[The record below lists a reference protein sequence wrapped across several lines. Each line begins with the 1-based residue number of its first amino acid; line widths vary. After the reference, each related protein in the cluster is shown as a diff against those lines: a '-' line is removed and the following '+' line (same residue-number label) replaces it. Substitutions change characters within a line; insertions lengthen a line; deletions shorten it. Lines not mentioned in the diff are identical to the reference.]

1 MINGELDCRLI
12 DALRN
17 PAHYPHP
24 VQSVKLLETHISW
37 VLLAGDYVYKI
48 KKPVDFGFLN
58 FSELSQRKFFCHEE
72 LRLNRRLAPD
82 LYLDVVGI
90 GGSLDRPSFNAE
102 PAFEYAVKMR
112 RFAEEMLLDHLLAQ
126 NRLSVQHMHSLA
138 ETMADFHKQLAPAK
152 TDAGYGDTEA
162 VFRPTQQNFQQ
173 LSQLLDNHY
182 RDRLAALETSNEQ
195 EYQRCLPLFAQRLE
209 CGKVRECHGDLHLGN
224 IVLLDDK
231 PTPFDGIEF
240 NPALRWIDVINDIAF
255 LLMDLQQRQRPD
267 LAFAF
272 INGYLQATGDYEGL
286 AVLRFYLGYRAMVM
300 AKVTAIRAA
309 QLGKSAS
316 LIQCESYLA
325 LAEQFYSPSTPALI
339 ITHGLPGCGK
349 TTVSQMIIEKYQ
361 AIRIRSDVERKR
373 LFDLQAHQRSWSG
386 LNDGIYTAEATQCTY
401 RRLLDLS
408 NLILQSGFS
417 VIVDAAFLKRQERQQ
432 FQALAEQLNQPFV
445 ILDISSDD
453 ALLRKRIQQRHA
465 EASDASEADIA
476 VYEKLKLANEALND
490 EELQFR
496 LEVINDGEIRQLKEY
511 SNIWNKLEQLIA
523 YKR

>member
-1 MINGELDCRLI
+1 MIKGELDCRLI

-17 PAHYPHP
+17 PACYPHP
-24 VQSVKLLETHISW
+24 AESVKLLETHISW

-72 LRLNRRLAPD
+72 LRLNSRLAPD
-82 LYLDVVGI
+82 LYLEVVGI
-90 GGSLDRPSFNAE
+90 GGTLDKPSFNVE
-102 PAFEYAVKMR
+102 PVFEYAVKMK
-112 RFAEEMLLDHLLAQ
+112 RFAEEMLLDHVLAQ
-126 NRLSVQHMHSLA
+126 NHLSVQHMYSLA
-138 ETMADFHKQLAPAK
+138 ETMADFHKRLTPARG
-152 TDAGYGDTEA
+152 DAGYGDTEA
-162 VFRPTQQNFQQ
+162 VVRPTRQNFQQ
-173 LSQLLDNHY
+173 LSQLLDDCY
-182 RDRLAALETSNEQ
+182 GGRLNALEMRNEQ
-195 EYQRCLPLFAQRLE
+195 EYQHCLPLFAQRLE
-209 CGKVRECHGDLHLGN
+209 NGKVRECHGDLHLGN

-272 INGYLQATGDYEGL
+272 INRYLLATGDYESL

-316 LIQCESYLA
+316 LTQCESYLA
-325 LAEQFYSPSTPALI
+325 LAERFYSPVTPALI

-349 TTVSQMIIEKYQ
+349 TTVSEIITQKYQ

-373 LFDLQAHQRSWSG
+373 LFDLQAHQRSQSG
-386 LNDGIYTAEATQCTY
+386 VNDGIYTPEVTQRTY
-401 RRLLDLS
+401 QRLLDLS
-408 NLILQSGFS
+408 GLILQSGFS
-417 VIVDAAFLKRQERQQ
+417 VVVDAAFLKRQERQQ
-432 FQALAEQLNQPFV
+432 FQALAEQLDLPFV
-445 ILDISSDD
+445 ILNISSED
-453 ALLRKRIQQRHA
+453 ALIRKRIQQRHT
-465 EASDASEADIA
+465 EATDASEADIA
-476 VYEKLKLANEALND
+476 VYEKLKFADEALID
-490 EELQFR
+490 EELQYA
-496 LEVINDGEIRQLKEY
+496 LEVINNREITQLSDE
-511 SNIWNKLEQLIA
+511 SHIWNELEQLIA